1 MKNLNLMSMKLQF
14 FAEPDDN
21 GAGNNGDRVA
31 SSSTTS
37 TKKDNPA
44 DTDNGESET
53 TNSAKKYT
61 DEDVNTIISKKYAK
75 WKADQEA
82 EVEQAKKLGRM
93 SADQKKDYQLD
104 EANKRAEAAES
115 EVSKFKMTS
124 TARKLATDA
133 GIQLSDDDLSHL
145 VTADAD
151 TTKANL
157 DWLKDLHSRI
167 ESDVKTAFLK
177 GNPPKVG
184 GNSLDGKSGT
194 YAERLAKSS
203 TQRAKSPYF
212 GTNK

>member
-1 MKNLNLMSMKLQF
+1 MMKLNLMSMRLQF
-14 FAEPDDN
+14 FAEPDD
-21 GAGNNGDRVA
+21 GGTGGGDGSPAKPTVPATKRGSDGNEP
-31 SSSTTS
+31 
-37 TKKDNPA
+37 DNPHEPV
-44 DTDNGESET
+44 DPP
-53 TNSAKKYT
+53 KKYT
-61 DEDVNTIISKKYAK
+61 DDEVNAIIDKKFAK

-82 EVEQAKKLGRM
+82 EVEQAKKLWRM
-93 SADQKKDYQLD
+93 SAEQKKDYQLS
-104 EANKRAEAAES
+104 EAQKRAEAAEL
-115 EVSKFKMTS
+115 EVSKYKMTS

-145 VTADAD
+145 VTADVD

-194 YAERLAKSS
+194 YAERLARSS

-212 GTNK
+212 GKNK